1 VSADFL
7 IYARL
12 FGVDSSS
19 PAGKLISSFSYP
31 AIYNLAV
38 DFGASDFS
46 VVAAVV
52 AAGVAAGVAAD
63 EESDGF
69 KAASWVAF
77 SALAASLAAVS
88 FLVFASAS
96 DWAGSLS
103 VGALFGTVLAEPSFT
118 LLSPTLAAT
127 DSAADASLL
136 DGSLAF
142 SSATAFSFS
151 ASFGSL
157 SSAFSASDLV
167 VGLSSSFF
175 LAAELSNPGMP
186 SKSLSLTFGSLRSI

>member
-1 VSADFL
+1 MLHISSSARSRLSASPSPYVSADFL

-69 KAASWVAF
+69 KAAS
-77 SALAASLAAVS
+77 
-88 FLVFASAS
+88 
-96 DWAGSLS
+96 
-103 VGALFGTVLAEPSFT
+103 
-118 LLSPTLAAT
+118 
-127 DSAADASLL
+127 
-136 DGSLAF
+136 
-142 SSATAFSFS
+142 
-151 ASFGSL
+151 
-157 SSAFSASDLV
+157 
-167 VGLSSSFF
+167 
-175 LAAELSNPGMP
+175 
-186 SKSLSLTFGSLRSI
+186 